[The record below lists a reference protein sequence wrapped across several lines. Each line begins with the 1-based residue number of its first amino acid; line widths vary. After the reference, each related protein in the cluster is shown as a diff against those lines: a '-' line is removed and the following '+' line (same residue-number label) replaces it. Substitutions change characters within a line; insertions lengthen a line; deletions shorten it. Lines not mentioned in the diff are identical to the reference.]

1 MDKTLKKFIYISIG
15 MGILVLISQKLFAS
29 SSKKNPFLGRNI
41 VIGDSHGVMI
51 GSKLKNAKAEPSLS
65 KSWWSL
71 SILLKAV
78 SVYPTSADVSNVF
91 ISIGTNG
98 QYSKNDKIE
107 QLVTILKEKF
117 PNAYFYAFK
126 GSYGWSG
133 QYGNPNAAS
142 DQIPYYKRFQ
152 DMGVTILNNGL
163 GYFSTD
169 AQAHSTSSSQAKA
182 IIAEIN
188 SIAYSK

>member
-65 KSWWSL
+65 KSGWSL
-71 SILLKAV
+71 SSLLTAV
-78 SVYPTSADVSNVF
+78 SAYPKSSDVSNVF

-107 QLVTILKEKF
+107 QLVTLLKEKF

>member
-1 MDKTLKKFIYISIG
+1 MTSTLKKFILISIG
-15 MGILVLISQKLFAS
+15 MGVLVLISQKIFSLS
-29 SSKKNPFLGRNI
+29 IKKNPFLGRNI

-65 KSWWSL
+65 KSGWSL
-71 SILLKAV
+71 SSLLTAL
-78 SVYPTSADVSNVF
+78 SGYPTSSDVSNVF

-98 QYSKNDKIE
+98 QYNKNDKIE
-107 QLVTILKEKF
+107 QLVTLLKEKF

-188 SIAYSK
+188 YITN

>member
-1 MDKTLKKFIYISIG
+1 

-29 SSKKNPFLGRNI
+29 SIKKNPFLCRNI

-65 KSWWSL
+65 KSGWSL
-71 SILLKAV
+71 SSLLTAV
-78 SVYPTSADVSNVF
+78 SAYPKSSDVSNVF

-107 QLVTILKEKF
+107 QLVTLLKEKF

-188 SIAYSK
+188 SKIN

>member
-1 MDKTLKKFIYISIG
+1 MTSTLKKFILISIG
-15 MGILVLISQKLFAS
+15 MGVLVLISQKIFSLS
-29 SSKKNPFLGRNI
+29 IKKNPFLGRNI

-65 KSWWSL
+65 KSGWSL
-71 SILLKAV
+71 SSLLTAL
-78 SVYPTSADVSNVF
+78 SGYPTSSDVSNVF

-98 QYSKNDKIE
+98 QYNKNDKIE
-107 QLVTILKEKF
+107 QLVTLLKEKF

-188 SIAYSK
+188 YIITN

>member
-1 MDKTLKKFIYISIG
+1 MTSTLKKFILISIG
-15 MGILVLISQKLFAS
+15 MGVLVLISQKIFSLS
-29 SSKKNPFLGRNI
+29 IKKNPFLGRNI

-65 KSWWSL
+65 KSGWSL
-71 SILLKAV
+71 SSLLTAL
-78 SVYPTSADVSNVF
+78 SGYPTSSDVSNVF

-98 QYSKNDKIE
+98 QYNKNDKIE
-107 QLVTILKEKF
+107 QLVTLLKEKF

-188 SIAYSK
+188 SKIN

>member
-1 MDKTLKKFIYISIG
+1 

-29 SSKKNPFLGRNI
+29 SIKKNPFLGRNI

-51 GSKLKNAKAEPSLS
+51 GSKLKNAKAESSLS
-65 KSWWSL
+65 KSGWSL
-71 SILLKAV
+71 SSLLTAV
-78 SVYPTSADVSNVF
+78 SAYPKSSDVSNVF

-107 QLVTILKEKF
+107 QLVTLLKEKF

-152 DMGVTILNNGL
+152 DMGVTILKNGL
-163 GYFSTD
+163 GYFATD

-188 SIAYSK
+188 SKIN

>member
-29 SSKKNPFLGRNI
+29 SIKKNPFLGRNI

-65 KSWWSL
+65 KSGWSL
-71 SILLKAV
+71 SSLLTAV
-78 SVYPTSADVSNVF
+78 SAYPKSSDVSNVF

-107 QLVTILKEKF
+107 QLVTLLKEKF

-188 SIAYSK
+188 SKIN